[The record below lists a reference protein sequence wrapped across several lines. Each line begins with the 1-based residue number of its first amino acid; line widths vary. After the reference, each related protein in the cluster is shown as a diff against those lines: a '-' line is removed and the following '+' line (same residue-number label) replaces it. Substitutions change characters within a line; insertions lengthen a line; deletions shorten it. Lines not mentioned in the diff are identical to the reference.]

1 MRGHFNYLRPDCVT
15 ECLDILSQHG
25 TETAILAGGTDVMIS
40 LRAGAK
46 KPRIILDISR
56 LPETRLVEP
65 HGETVRVGST
75 LTYSELIDHPIIKNE
90 FPALCAA
97 MGCVGSLQIRNVGTL
112 GGNIANSS
120 PAADSIPPMM
130 LRDAEIIIQ
139 KKGSSR
145 IQKLEKLI
153 VGAYSNTLEPD
164 ELITGIILRKIKKGY
179 RESYQRIGRRKSLSI
194 ARINAAILGRLND
207 SGVIEDA
214 RISVGSV
221 APSPMR
227 MTNVESHL
235 RGRKPEWKTIL
246 EASRMIAQEIIDLVG
261 VRHST
266 EYKQPAI
273 TGLALKC
280 LEDVFLDSSVN

>member
-15 ECLDILSQHG
+15 ECLDILNQHG
-25 TETAILAGGTDVMIS
+25 NETAILAGGTDVMIS
-40 LRAGAK
+40 LRTGAK

-56 LPETRLVEP
+56 LSETRLVEP
-65 HGETVRVGST
+65 HGETIRVGST
-75 LTYSELIDHPIIKNE
+75 LTFSELIDHPVIRQE
-90 FPALCAA
+90 FPALRSA

-130 LRDAEIIIQ
+130 LRDAEVIIQ

-145 IQKLEKLI
+145 IQKLEKLV

-179 RESYQRIGRRKSLSI
+179 RESYRRIGRRKSLSI
-194 ARINAAILGRLND
+194 ARINAAILGRLNE

-235 RGRKPEWKTIL
+235 RDRKPELKTIQ
-246 EASRMIAQEIIDLVG
+246 EASQMIAQKIIDLVG
-261 VRHST
+261 IRRST
-266 EYKQPAI
+266 EYKLPAI
-273 TGLALKC
+273 AGLALKC

>member
-1 MRGHFNYLRPDCVT
+1 M
-15 ECLDILSQHG
+15 
-25 TETAILAGGTDVMIS
+25 
-40 LRAGAK
+40 
-46 KPRIILDISR
+46 
-56 LPETRLVEP
+56 EP

-75 LTYSELIDHPIIKNE
+75 LTYSELIDHPVIRQE
-90 FPALCAA
+90 FPALRTA

-153 VGAYSNTLEPD
+153 VGAYSNTLESD

-235 RGRKPEWKTIL
+235 KGRKPELKTIL

>member
-15 ECLDILSQHG
+15 ECLDILDQHG

-40 LRAGAK
+40 LRTGVK

-75 LTYSELIDHPIIKNE
+75 LTYSELIDHPVIRQE
-90 FPALCAA
+90 FPALRTA

-120 PAADSIPPMM
+120 PAADSLPPMM

-153 VGAYSNTLEPD
+153 VGAYSNTLESD

-235 RGRKPEWKTIL
+235 KGRKPELKTIL

>member
-235 RGRKPEWKTIL
+235 KGRKPELKTIL

>member
-15 ECLDILSQHG
+15 ECLDMLDQYG
-25 TETAILAGGTDVMIS
+25 NETAILAGGTDVMIS
-40 LRAGAK
+40 LRTGVK

-56 LPETRLVEP
+56 LPETRQVEP
-65 HGETVRVGST
+65 YGETVRVGST
-75 LTYSELIDHPIIKNE
+75 LTYSELIDHPVIRQE

-153 VGAYSNTLEPD
+153 VGAYSNTLEPN
-164 ELITGIILRKIKKGY
+164 ELITGIILTKIKKGY

-235 RGRKPEWKTIL
+235 KGRKPELKTIL

-273 TGLALKC
+273 AGLALKC

>member
-15 ECLDILSQHG
+15 ECLDILDQHG

-40 LRAGAK
+40 LRTGVK

-75 LTYSELIDHPIIKNE
+75 LTYSELIDHPVIRQE
-90 FPALCAA
+90 FPALRTA

-153 VGAYSNTLEPD
+153 VGAYSNTLESD

-235 RGRKPEWKTIL
+235 KGRKPELKTIL

-273 TGLALKC
+273 AGLALKC

>member
-15 ECLDILSQHG
+15 ECLDILAQHG

-75 LTYSELIDHPIIKNE
+75 LTYSELIDHPVIREE
-90 FPALCAA
+90 FPGLRTA

-120 PAADSIPPMM
+120 PAADSFPPMM

-235 RGRKPEWKTIL
+235 KGRKPELKTIL

-273 TGLALKC
+273 AGLALKC

>member
-15 ECLDILSQHG
+15 ECLDILAQHG

-75 LTYSELIDHPIIKNE
+75 LTYSELIDHPVIRQE
-90 FPALCAA
+90 FPALRTA

-235 RGRKPEWKTIL
+235 KGRKPELKTIL

-273 TGLALKC
+273 AGLALKC